1 VSTRP
6 ALSAT
11 ALFALLLGCGTA
23 VAGDYVV
30 EVSGTEGTPFGG
42 VCLMITGDARVTR
55 PAVGTVPSTFG
66 LSGDIVSCAIQRK
79 AGAGQLHIV
88 IRSTGGRVVDESLAA
103 QPFGVIM
110 AAGR

>member
-1 VSTRP
+1 MSIRP
-6 ALSAT
+6 ALPALT
-11 ALFALLLGCGTA
+11 LFALLLGCETA
-23 VAGDYVV
+23 AAGDYVV

-42 VCLMITGDARVTR
+42 VCLMLTGDTRVTR
-55 PAVGTVPSTFG
+55 PVVGAVPSTFG

-79 AGAGQLHIV
+79 AGDGQLHIV